1 MKQHSPLT
9 KHERNWTIWRRRL
22 DGETYAS
29 IAADFGVCT
38 SRAQQIFDK
47 CQRAVRRMLRR
58 EAFPDPMPYLRDEL
72 LGVEFVFS
80 YEQHPPDDVKPSRLG
95 FFSDRGDPDRG
106 IYWWIKKEK

>member
-9 KHERNWTIWRRRL
+9 KHERNWEIWRRRL

-29 IAADFGVCT
+29 IAVDFGVCK
-38 SRAQQIFDK
+38 SRVQQISDK

-95 FFSDRGDPDRG
+95 FFSDRDNPDRG
-106 IYWWIKKEK
+106 IYWWSKKEK

>member
-1 MKQHSPLT
+1 
-9 KHERNWTIWRRRL
+9 L